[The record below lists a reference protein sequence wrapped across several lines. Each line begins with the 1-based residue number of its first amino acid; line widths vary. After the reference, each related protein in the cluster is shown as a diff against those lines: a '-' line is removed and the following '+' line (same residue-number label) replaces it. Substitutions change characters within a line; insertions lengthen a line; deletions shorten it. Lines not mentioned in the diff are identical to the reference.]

1 MPTQEHVVIV
11 GGGQAGARTATQLRR
26 KGFTGTVTILA
37 AEQELPYERPPL
49 SKEYLKGEQPF
60 EKAQVHPEQWYADNE
75 VDLRLGA
82 RVVGLDPAAHEVTL
96 RDGTTVGYDT
106 LVLATGSIPRK
117 LKIDGSDADG
127 VFYLRTRRNSEAI
140 RGTFGEGR
148 RLAVIGGGWIGLEV
162 AAAAVGAGTHV
173 TVVEAADL
181 PLERVLGPDMARVY
195 AEAHRAHG
203 VDLRLGA
210 GVEAIETRD
219 GAVTGVR
226 LSDGS
231 TVQADAV
238 VIGVGARPDTM
249 LAEKA
254 GLAVAD
260 RDAGDGVLVD
270 ASLRTSDPDI
280 YAVGDIANVDHPV
293 LGHRSRVE
301 HWHSALQH
309 PKVVAAKIVGE
320 KARFEDLPYFYSDQ
334 YDLGMEYV
342 GDARGDEQ
350 VVTRGD
356 VDGHTFLAF
365 WVDGERRIRA
375 AMAVNTWDVL
385 DQVKPFIL
393 DGTPVDTA
401 RLADPDVP
409 LGEWA

>member
-293 LGHRSRVE
+293 LGHCSRVE